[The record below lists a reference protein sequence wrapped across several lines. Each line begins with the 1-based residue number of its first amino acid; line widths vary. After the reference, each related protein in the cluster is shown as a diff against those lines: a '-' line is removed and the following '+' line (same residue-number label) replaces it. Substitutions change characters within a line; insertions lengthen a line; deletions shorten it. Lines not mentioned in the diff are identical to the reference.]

1 MQLSANVIDNQTSI
15 WPFIHDKPQT
25 KKPLPVTMAI
35 TPSRGLYLYVEVLK
49 AALDDEI
56 ITDDE
61 ASILKVLSTALGV
74 SPGETGS
81 AMEIA
86 RNIEPSPFDDTSQYT
101 EHHMGDATTYQSALL
116 AALDD
121 EVISEEEW
129 NLLNSLRNLLG
140 IQPDQHALIEEAI
153 RSMSE
158 EDANGDRRLARLARF
173 NTVCPYS

>member
-1 MQLSANVIDNQTSI
+1 
-15 WPFIHDKPQT
+15 
-25 KKPLPVTMAI
+25 MAI
-35 TPSRGLYLYVEVLK
+35 IASRGLYLYVEVLK

-86 RNIEPSPFDDTSQYT
+86 RNIEASPFDDTSQYT
-101 EHHMGDATTYQSALL
+101 EHHMGDATTYQSALV

-129 NLLNSLRNLLG
+129 NMLNSLRSL
-140 IQPDQHALIEEAI
+140 
-153 RSMSE
+153 
-158 EDANGDRRLARLARF
+158 
-173 NTVCPYS
+173 